1 MLHGDKVPK
10 AEQRIVI
17 EQITN
22 ILKNIM
28 TSKIPKKR
36 GQLALEEQEYIR
48 ENFGKLTV
56 EQIAEHLNRN
66 TSPIKKYRTSR
77 HTRY

>member
-1 MLHGDKVPK
+1 
-10 AEQRIVI
+10 
-17 EQITN
+17 
-22 ILKNIM
+22 M

-48 ENFGKLTV
+48 ENFGKLTI

-66 TSPIKKYRTSR
+66 TSPIKKYIEQADIQDTDTKKNDRSIKK
-77 HTRY
+77 